1 MQTLKKIR
9 LTSSEFEALPES
21 DFPTE
26 LLEGELFVRDIPN
39 IGHQRVLL
47 RIFDHLSSIAPNGE
61 CFAGR
66 VSVRLDDANY
76 YQPDVL
82 WVAKDSLCEIT
93 PDGLNG
99 APDLVVEVLSP
110 GTAKVDRGLKFRR
123 YQSSGVREYWMVE
136 PDLHFMEVWWLV
148 NGVFVQYGVYEA
160 DESFL
165 SPVLGR
171 EFSLAGI
178 FGT

>member
-1 MQTLKKIR
+1 
-9 LTSSEFEALPES
+9 
-21 DFPTE
+21 
-26 LLEGELFVRDIPN
+26 
-39 IGHQRVLL
+39 
-47 RIFDHLSSIAPNGE
+47 
-61 CFAGR
+61 
-66 VSVRLDDANY
+66 
-76 YQPDVL
+76 
-82 WVAKDSLCEIT
+82 
-93 PDGLNG
+93 
-99 APDLVVEVLSP
+99 
-110 GTAKVDRGLKFRR
+110 VDRGLKFRR